1 MSTNFINTEKLP
13 IKDLIFSGLIV
24 LVMSIIIANIYNP
37 LWGVFYVFGNIVTL
51 AFLGW
56 LYQETWSDPYK

>member
-37 LWGVFYVFGNIVTL
+37 LWGVFYVFGNFVTL

-56 LYQETWSDPYK
+56 LYQETWSDPHK